1 VIEEMLTRYRAMP
14 SSSALE
20 LFDRMFPRFSSAFE
34 GAGDGSSL
42 GSYGAP
48 VNLSSDE
55 ANYYIDV
62 LVPGLAAED
71 LEVTWQDGALIMSGK
86 VEFPV
91 AEGRTSVWSEIRPY
105 QFRRVVK
112 LGDIDAEKVE
122 AKLEHGVLHVT
133 APKSDHA
140 KPRTIKIVEQK

>member
-1 VIEEMLTRYRAMP
+1 MLTRFRALQP
-14 SSSALE
+14 FSAFDA
-20 LFDRMFPRFSSAFE
+20 FDRMLPRFAGEYE

-42 GSYGAP
+42 ASHGAP
-48 VNLSSDE
+48 VNVMSDE

-62 LVPGLAAED
+62 LVPGLAPED
-71 LEVTWQDGALIMSGK
+71 LEVTWQDGSLILSGK

-91 AEGRTSVWSEIRPY
+91 AEGRTPVWREIRPY

-122 AKLEHGVLHVT
+122 ARLEHGVLHVT

-140 KPRTIKIVEQK
+140 KPRTIKI

>member
-1 VIEEMLTRYRAMP
+1 MLTRYRALQP
-14 SSSALE
+14 SAAFDI
-20 LFDRMFPRFSSAFE
+20 FDRMIPRFSSAFE
-34 GAGDGSSL
+34 GAGDGFAL
-42 GSYGAP
+42 GNHGAP
-48 VNLSSDE
+48 VNVTSDE
-55 ANYYIDV
+55 TNYYVDA
-62 LVPGLAAED
+62 LVPGLTSEG
-71 LEVTWQDGALIMSGK
+71 LEVVWQDGSLVMSGK

-91 AEGRTSVWSEIRPY
+91 AEGRAAVWQEIRPY